1 MSDGM
6 EIPFD
11 RLPPGFA
18 ETVEN
23 VPDDP
28 VPTRA
33 AATILLLRDGDDG
46 VETLML
52 RRTRRSGFVP
62 GAWVFAGGRVDDA
75 DGDADAAAR
84 MEGLDPA
91 DAAARLNLPVDAD
104 PPAIAY
110 YVAALREA
118 FEETGILIGFGED
131 ERPVPSAGADPEV
144 AIVRDLLLAD
154 EIDFGETLDR
164 LGARIDGSE
173 IEYVA
178 HWITPVQEPRRYDTR
193 FFAAHVPDDT
203 DFALSPQEMSE
214 GRWLRPEEALALHAR
229 GEFPMVFPTIRTLED
244 VSGYESVDDL
254 LGSFGALEIPA
265 ILPRLVVTPTGVGL
279 KVD

>member
-18 ETVEN
+18 ETVEHI
-23 VPDDP
+23 PDEP
-28 VPTRA
+28 VATRP

-52 RRTRRSGFVP
+52 RRTRSSGFVP
-62 GAWVFAGGRVDDA
+62 GAWVFAGGRVDAA

-84 MEGLDPA
+84 MEGLRPQ
-91 DAAARLNLPVDAD
+91 DAAARLQLPDDAT

-118 FEETGILIGFGED
+118 FEETGILVGFRED
-131 ERPVPSAGADPEV
+131 GSPVPSAGVDPVVEL
-144 AIVRDLLLAD
+144 VRDLLLD
-154 EIDFGETLDR
+154 DVIDFGQALDR
-164 LGARIDGSE
+164 LDARIDASA

-193 FFAAHVPDDT
+193 FFAAVVEPDT
-203 DFALSPQEMSE
+203 DFALHESEMSE
-214 GRWLRPEEALALHAR
+214 GRWLTPEAALRLHAD
-229 GEFPMVFPTIRTLED
+229 GAFPMVFPTIRTLED
-244 VSGYESVDDL
+244 IQGFESADDL
-254 LGSFGALEIPA
+254 LGSFGALRIPA

-279 KVD
+279 EVD